1 MSRGI
6 PAGGP
11 FRAAMGL
18 HESLTP
24 EAVREARRSLASY
37 CSDPKMCEHYVRLL
51 EEVSRLTAKVRI
63 HDLAWDERY
72 EGLDAP
78 VMNVLRRLASF
89 YSKLLAGYVA
99 GQSDSVVVV
108 AVKRHRG
115 DDIDLEKGDVAVLD
129 IATAASLAAA
139 GIVEPSESNALKLLA
154 GRRAPGGVQGGG

>member
-1 MSRGI
+1 M
-6 PAGGP
+6 
-11 FRAAMGL
+11 
-18 HESLTP
+18 
-24 EAVREARRSLASY
+24 
-37 CSDPKMCEHYVRLL
+37 
-51 EEVSRLTAKVRI
+51 
-63 HDLAWDERY
+63 
-72 EGLDAP
+72 
-78 VMNVLRRLASF
+78 LRRLAGF